1 MDVVLGDFMSS
12 IGYRVKSLD
21 NLFGDI
27 KGKELCD
34 LVIVTKCN
42 SLPFFYQM
50 SMLTFSDVWI
60 SCFYICIEKMLH
72 FVQLKRE
79 PMTSFPLIEFPNW
92 VRLLDG
98 WHIV

>member
-1 MDVVLGDFMSS
+1 MMS
-12 IGYRVKSLD
+12 
-21 NLFGDI
+21 
-27 KGKELCD
+27 
-34 LVIVTKCN
+34 T
-42 SLPFFYQM
+42 
-50 SMLTFSDVWI
+50 LTFSDVWI
-60 SCFYICIEKMLH
+60 SCFYICVEKMLH